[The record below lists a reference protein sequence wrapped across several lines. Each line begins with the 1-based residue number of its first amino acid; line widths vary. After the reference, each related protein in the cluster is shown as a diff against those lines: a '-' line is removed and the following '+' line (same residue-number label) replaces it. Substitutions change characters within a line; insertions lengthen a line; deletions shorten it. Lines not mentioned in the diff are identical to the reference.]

1 MKKIIIVALAVALA
15 ACSMPGNLR
24 KNAAGPVTAVRAV
37 PSAELPDFIDNG
49 TRMLL
54 MKGAALNAAYFDSR
68 DSGPV
73 YDFAGRTVDFKTLRA
88 SNAEFRRLLEK
99 AGTPEELASAV
110 KREFD
115 VYRMT
120 GQDGNGTV
128 VFSSYYEPTLDAS
141 LVKTD
146 KYPYPIYARPSDLVT
161 ASLGVFDEKYKGVNI
176 SGRVDGGGRLV
187 PYYTRDQIDFQGALE
202 GKGLELA
209 WLGSRIDAMDLH
221 VQGSGRLQLTDGRQ
235 IKALFA
241 ATNGLKFKGW
251 QTYMKEKKMLGDIP
265 VNLKNCTAYL
275 SEHPEKLREVMSADA
290 RYGFFTLE
298 DIKDPDEGPN
308 GTYGLPL
315 TGWRSVAVD
324 NSLVPMGALGFLKV
338 SEFPDVTEDG
348 VLKGT
353 KPDARFVFC
362 QDTGGAIKGPGRIDF
377 FAGNGI
383 KAKTFAFRVWNKGE
397 MYLLVLKKAYL

>member
-1 MKKIIIVALAVALA
+1 
-15 ACSMPGNLR
+15 
-24 KNAAGPVTAVRAV
+24 
-37 PSAELPDFIDNG
+37 
-49 TRMLL
+49 
-54 MKGAALNAAYFDSR
+54 
-68 DSGPV
+68 
-73 YDFAGRTVDFKTLRA
+73 
-88 SNAEFRRLLEK
+88 
-99 AGTPEELASAV
+99 
-110 KREFD
+110 
-115 VYRMT
+115 
-120 GQDGNGTV
+120 
-128 VFSSYYEPTLDAS
+128 
-141 LVKTD
+141 
-146 KYPYPIYARPSDLVT
+146 
-161 ASLGVFDEKYKGVNI
+161 
-176 SGRVDGGGRLV
+176 
-187 PYYTRDQIDFQGALE
+187 
-202 GKGLELA
+202 
-209 WLGSRIDAMDLH
+209 
-221 VQGSGRLQLTDGRQ
+221 
-235 IKALFA
+235 
-241 ATNGLKFKGW
+241 
-251 QTYMKEKKMLGDIP
+251 
-265 VNLKNCTAYL
+265 
-275 SEHPEKLREVMSADA
+275 MSADA